1 LTIQG
6 TPGIQSSTKSEGLSS
21 SGSIEV
27 VVLRC
32 IGTDHDDLNTVTST
46 SAATSRPPQK
56 SILKRPKED
65 PKNLKVHFDPE
76 LGSVTPSS
84 GCPFGLDGAADW
96 DDAPYEHHTR
106 RGAQRLPEN
115 RNRASDRPQQTPARR
130 NDQARAASPRA
141 AHRPGARRVLFN
153 HAPQTD
159 TYPTP
164 TRPKRNSVDPGT
176 RQGYVT
182 ETYIRSTVP
191 FEYSK
196 RTYVPAK
203 AYDDGTSSDSSGTS
217 AGTSPSRRPIC
228 RNPQAQR
235 LGPPVPCPI
244 YYSYD
249 TQPYPIYSNVPQ
261 APYPAQDPVNPDEAT
276 KLNTTAVENPL
287 GIIWPPAQDDTKV
300 PDKQKVGDTV
310 QKENAWPRT
319 EWDFVQQ
326 KTAWSD
332 DASTSTIHWPNN
344 FGTLGATSARDDQP
358 SFTKKPESTSKHKSN
373 HKAHRSTKLESKS
386 GKENEDPFV
395 SESNAL
401 DKLRDMVTE
410 SNSSVAVQSNTTD
423 MKTDAQETAS
433 KEEVRDSFPS
443 NSTIGTISTYTNS
456 SLGIDSGTSQTRMR
470 PPSSR
475 ESGSQCRAGL
485 PENAVVYPNTEDV
498 RYLDSFQRPY
508 ALFRFKYRTKE
519 VIKRI
524 LETGVESEG
533 GRTQG

>member
-1 LTIQG
+1 
-6 TPGIQSSTKSEGLSS
+6 
-21 SGSIEV
+21 
-27 VVLRC
+27 
-32 IGTDHDDLNTVTST
+32 
-46 SAATSRPPQK
+46 
-56 SILKRPKED
+56 
-65 PKNLKVHFDPE
+65 
-76 LGSVTPSS
+76 
-84 GCPFGLDGAADW
+84 
-96 DDAPYEHHTR
+96 
-106 RGAQRLPEN
+106 
-115 RNRASDRPQQTPARR
+115 
-130 NDQARAASPRA
+130 
-141 AHRPGARRVLFN
+141 
-153 HAPQTD
+153 
-159 TYPTP
+159 
-164 TRPKRNSVDPGT
+164 
-176 RQGYVT
+176 
-182 ETYIRSTVP
+182 
-191 FEYSK
+191 
-196 RTYVPAK
+196 
-203 AYDDGTSSDSSGTS
+203 
-217 AGTSPSRRPIC
+217 
-228 RNPQAQR
+228 
-235 LGPPVPCPI
+235 
-244 YYSYD
+244 
-249 TQPYPIYSNVPQ
+249 
-261 APYPAQDPVNPDEAT
+261 
-276 KLNTTAVENPL
+276 
-287 GIIWPPAQDDTKV
+287 
-300 PDKQKVGDTV
+300 
-310 QKENAWPRT
+310 
-319 EWDFVQQ
+319 VQQ